1 MDTTSPTAPVY
12 NVVGKESDTREVEP
26 LVDFEPALKGHRFT
40 ALAEKVRIEVVFE
53 WRSGLPLLLLFLGGA
68 AVYRCDQRPF
78 FIAGFSRCGTAL
90 FPTAPLPRM
99 ATAFTP

>member
-12 NVVGKESDTREVEP
+12 NVVGKESDTREDEP

-40 ALAEKVRIEVVFE
+40 ALRKKSVL
-53 WRSGLPLLLLFLGGA
+53 RSFLGGA
-68 AVYRCDQRPF
+68 AVYRCDERPI

-90 FPTAPLPRM
+90 FPTGPLPRM
-99 ATAFTP
+99 ATVFTP